1 MFNVRSLV
9 AGAFAAGLVC
19 MIGLSAS
26 AFNKEAKYTIKEVM
40 KAVQKDGLCKAA
52 CGEKGT
58 TEEKDKLVEYATA
71 LAENDCPKGD
81 AEDWKK
87 KTGALLKATKALQA
101 GKKGAADQVKKAN
114 NCKACH
120 DLHK

>member
-9 AGAFAAGLVC
+9 AGAFAAGLVS
-19 MIGLSAS
+19 MIGLSAT
-26 AFNKEAKYTIKEVM
+26 AFNKEPKYTIKEVM

-58 TEEKDKLVEYATA
+58 ADEKDKLVEYATA
-71 LAENDCPKGD
+71 LAENPCPKGD

-87 KTGALLKATKALQA
+87 KTGALLKAAKNLQA
-101 GKKGAADQVKKAN
+101 GKKNAAEQVKKAN